1 MEVWAIG
8 VYNEDEP
15 MGYDAI
21 EMFGEALDLNLPV
34 LADNGNASHQY
45 PLDQA
50 FPSAAFPKQFVVG
63 RDGTIIYVNNRYEYD
78 SLKAVLESER

>member
-21 EMFGEALDLNLPV
+21 EMFAEALDLNLPV
-34 LADNGNASHQY
+34 LADNGNASHDPASSAWQHMQRRLE
-45 PLDQA
+45 PCACVLVFA
-50 FPSAAFPKQFVVG
+50 FVL
-63 RDGTIIYVNNRYEYD
+63 IYV
-78 SLKAVLESER
+78 

>member
-21 EMFGEALDLNLPV
+21 EMFAEALDLNLPV

-50 FPSAAFPKQFVVG
+50 FPSAAFPPLPAPPDATEKGTAKAAIEIVH
-63 RDGTIIYVNNRYEYD
+63 RDLART
-78 SLKAVLESER
+78 